1 MTDGTIK
8 VLLMVMLLGGLV
20 GATYVPE
27 TWESLPMFVA
37 RTMAVVWS
45 AMALPE
51 RTLQHILLKRVLS
64 SGNRVSAQAVQ
75 GHAA

>member
-45 AMALPE
+45 AIALSE
-51 RTLQHILLKRVLS
+51 RTLQHAFLKRFP
-64 SGNRVSAQAVQ
+64 SGANRASAQISA
-75 GHAA
+75 

>member
-27 TWESLPMFVA
+27 NCESLSLFLA
-37 RTMAVVWS
+37 RTLAVVWA

-51 RTLQHILLKRVLS
+51 RTLQFFLKRIPSRGHHVPTQ
-64 SGNRVSAQAVQ
+64 VSV
-75 GHAA
+75 